1 MRPRKPRRTRR
12 RFSIPGAAGPRP
24 DTSGRWPATIGE
36 PLCRHGFETNG
47 ERGGAD
53 PPGVVF
59 FYAPGPGG
67 QNAETFLRG
76 FDGILQLDGYQGYD
90 RLTRPSRKGGDPIR
104 VAHCWAHARRKLK
117 EVFDRDGSELAAVR
131 HCA

>member
-1 MRPRKPRRTRR
+1 MANGAAPTRRGSCSSTRPIAAGRTPRK
-12 RFSIPGAAGPRP
+12 
-24 DTSGRWPATIGE
+24 
-36 PLCRHGFETNG
+36 
-47 ERGGAD
+47 
-53 PPGVVF
+53 
-59 FYAPGPGG
+59 
-67 QNAETFLRG
+67 FLRG
-76 FDGILQLDGYQGYD
+76 FDGILQLDGYQGYN